1 MHMMISIR
9 TLGMAALAVLG
20 SSLAVQAAEL
30 APTNPNASPK
40 AKAIYTYLQN
50 IKGQGILSGQE
61 SMLWD
66 KSNDGSHNYSAA
78 NPYSFRDQFVADK
91 NGGKYPAIYE
101 SDFGDVDPT
110 AEGVAARSRIVSILK
125 ARAPKGALFMLN
137 WHTGNPS
144 SPDGDGYTGSK
155 NLTNSKAIIDSM
167 LKEGTAYNV
176 EWLKRIDLIAGYLKE
191 LRDANI
197 VVMWRPFHESNGS
210 FFWWGQQP
218 RFAEMWKQMYDRYTK
233 VHGLDNLL
241 WVYNSNHFSSNDTW
255 VRKNYPG
262 DSLVDI
268 MSVDVYHPYFNFEK
282 TMYDTLM
289 AIGKG
294 KPVGISE
301 NGRMPDVP
309 KLFAEGQHYVFWV
322 TWWGFE
328 GADRTDGLSGN
339 PDTLYTRNY
348 SSPYTITEDEI
359 KLDVKPDGKKTVG
372 ATASAGG
379 SVTVSPTGRVD
390 SNTVVTFKAVAEAG
404 YEFTG
409 WSGDTTVAASVN
421 PLKVTVTRDRSIKA
435 VFTPGAATN
444 LLKDGNFSTSTNW
457 GFYVHPNNTATVGYG
472 TGAAVVNI
480 SAAQDTNWKI
490 QISQSGLE
498 LEKGVI
504 YVLSFTASAST
515 ARTLNAG
522 FSSGA
527 PDWKGLGNANFEVGT
542 TAQLV
547 SVEIE
552 ALGSAPA
559 AILQL
564 NVGGKTGTVTID
576 NISLVRKGV
585 GGTGIASSA
594 RLANASS
601 LALGLRGTTLSW
613 AAPAALTSTGTLRVL
628 DAQGRELSR
637 SVVAAGVR
645 SGSLELAGQ
654 GLRFVVLESAD
665 ASFNAM
671 IPSLR

>member
-1 MHMMISIR
+1 M
-9 TLGMAALAVLG
+9 TALAVLG
-20 SSLAVQAAEL
+20 SCLAAHAAVL

-66 KSNDGSHNYSAA
+66 NSSAGNTNYSAA
-78 NPYSFRDQFVADK
+78 YPYSFRDQFVAGK

-101 SDFGDVDPT
+101 SDFGDVET
-110 AEGVAARSRIVSILK
+110 TVSGLGARSRIVSILK
-125 ARAPKGALFMLN
+125 ARAPKGAIFMLN
-137 WHTGNPS
+137 WHTSNAATQ
-144 SPDGDGYTGSK
+144 DGDGYGGAKT
-155 NLTNSKAIIDSM
+155 LTNSKAIIDSM

-191 LRDANI
+191 LRDSNI
-197 VVMWRPFHESNGS
+197 VVMWRPFHENNGN

-218 RFAEMWKQMYDRYTK
+218 RFAELWKQMYDRYTK

-241 WVYNSNHFSSNDTW
+241 WVYNSNHFGSNDTW

-262 DSLVDI
+262 DAYVDV
-268 MSVDVYHPYFNFEK
+268 MSVDVYHPYYNFEK

-339 PDTLYTRNY
+339 PDSLYTRNY
-348 SSPYTITEDEI
+348 SSAYTITEDEI

-404 YEFTG
+404 YEFSG
-409 WSGDTTVAASVN
+409 WSGDTTVPASVN

-435 VFTPGAATN
+435 LFTPGAATN
-444 LLKDGNFSTSTNW
+444 LLKDGNFTTSSNW

-480 SAAQDTNWKI
+480 TAAQDTNWKI
-490 QISQSGLE
+490 QLSQSALE
-498 LEKGVI
+498 LEKGVT
-504 YVLSFTASAST
+504 YVLSFTVSASS

-527 PDWKGLGNANFEVGT
+527 PDWLGLGNADFEVGT
-542 TAQLV
+542 TPQLV
-547 SVEIE
+547 SVEIK
-552 ALGSAPA
+552 ASGTASA

-564 NVGGKTGTVTID
+564 NIGGKTGTVTID
-576 NISLVRKGV
+576 NASLVRKSG
-585 GGTGIASSA
+585 GGTGIAASA
-594 RLANASS
+594 RLNSGSPLAVELHGASLAWSAPSALASS
-601 LALGLRGTTLSW
+601 
-613 AAPAALTSTGTLRVL
+613 GTLRLL
-628 DAQGRELSR
+628 DAQGRELTRAS
-637 SVVAAGVR
+637 VAAGTR
-645 SGSLELAGQ
+645 SGSLEMVGQ
-654 GLRFVVLESAD
+654 GLRFVVLESAQG
-665 ASFNAM
+665 
-671 IPSLR
+671 SLRAMVPAVR